1 MISAYLHSV
10 SEVLAELHERGFYA
24 DCSGLVTDHR
34 RLTGPRD
41 VFLAV
46 PGESFIR
53 GILAVDC
60 LSGRRVGQD
69 RVISEDRGPTKA
81 PVCCPYCI

>member
-10 SEVLAELHERGFYA
+10 TEVLAELHERGFYA

-34 RLTGPRD
+34 RLTGPQD

-46 PGESFIR
+46 LVKSLIRESWPMICCVSNAADWCWW
-53 GILAVDC
+53 ITMTNAP
-60 LSGRRVGQD
+60 
-69 RVISEDRGPTKA
+69 IKA
-81 PVCCPYCI
+81 QV

>member
-10 SEVLAELHERGFYA
+10 AEVLAELHERGFYA

-34 RLTGPRD
+34 RLTGPQD

-46 PGESFIR
+46 PGEKFDPR
-53 GILAVDC
+53 NLADDLLREHRC
-60 LSGRRVGQD
+60 G
-69 RVISEDRGPTKA
+69 
-81 PVCCPYCI
+81 